1 MTPDSLRLACRG
13 CAPRPP
19 RKDAGPHTLESR
31 FNQGVRL
38 RQALL
43 IAFAIA
49 VGACGSGEADTSYRP
64 EPEIQAAAKPIWC
77 PTAHAE
83 RRGPRGNFDARRLL
97 ALAEREART
106 LAERNDCVVR
116 VVRRDGE
123 RLDTTADLTFYRI
136 NVWVNDNVVTRIQDV
151 G

>member
-13 CAPRPP
+13 CGPP
-19 RKDAGPHTLESR
+19 RKDAGPRTLESR
-31 FNQGVRL
+31 FNEGVRL
-38 RQALL
+38 RQGLL
-43 IAFAIA
+43 IAFAVA
-49 VGACGSGEADTSYRP
+49 VGACGGGEAGSSYRP

-83 RRGPRGNFDARRLL
+83 RRGSRGNFDARRLL
-97 ALAEREART
+97 GLAEREART

-116 VVRRDGE
+116 VVRRDGQP
-123 RLDTTADLTFYRI
+123 LDTTADLNFYRI
-136 NVWVNDNVVTRIQDV
+136 NVGVNDNVVTRIEDV